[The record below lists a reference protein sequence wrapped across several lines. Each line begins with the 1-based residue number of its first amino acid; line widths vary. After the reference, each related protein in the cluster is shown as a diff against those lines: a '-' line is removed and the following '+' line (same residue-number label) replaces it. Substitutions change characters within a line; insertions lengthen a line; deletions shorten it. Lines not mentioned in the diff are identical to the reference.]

1 MCISENPIHT
11 MKGIQSKLKL
21 KDEKMEKP
29 DVYLSADLS
38 TMDNEKGG
46 EFWAMSSD
54 KYCAAMIKNDE
65 ETL

>member
-29 DVYLSADLS
+29 DVYLGADLS
-38 TMDNEKGG
+38 TMDNKKGG
-46 EFWAMSSD
+46 
-54 KYCAAMIKNDE
+54 
-65 ETL
+65 